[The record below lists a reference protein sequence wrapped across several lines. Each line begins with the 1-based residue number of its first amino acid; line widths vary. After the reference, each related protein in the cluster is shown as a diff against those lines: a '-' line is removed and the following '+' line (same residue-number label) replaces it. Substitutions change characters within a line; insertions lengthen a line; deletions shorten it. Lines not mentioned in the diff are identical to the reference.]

1 MLATVTQS
9 SVRIAH
15 RRRSKKVSENSLENL
30 KDNSTK
36 KFSSAAIRRMR
47 MAINN
52 LIDAETVGRFGEK
65 WKKHKKKINLNFVTL
80 TFPSSQK
87 HTDLEAKK
95 MLNYY
100 LTELKNSVGSF
111 AYVWKAEKQKNGNI
125 HFHILINKYINYLH
139 IRKIWNNVLSRNGYI
154 EEYRK
159 KLSKMTLHDYIE
171 YRKQNAKIKH
181 TQKHIENYKKA
192 YREGKKTNWSNPN
205 TTDIHTLRG
214 IKSAAAY
221 IVKYVSKPEEN
232 IEGRYWGCSDELR
245 NYVFCAVL
253 SRQDIAILQKN
264 STKQHKSDYFNVFYF
279 TNIKVLTLLTCFFT
293 FFTYLQT
300 LYCLIHKI
308 QYSEAFLQRFRK

>member
-9 SVRIAH
+9 SVKIAH
-15 RRRSKKVSENSLENL
+15 RRRSKKVSENSIKNL

-52 LIDAETVGRFGEK
+52 LIDAETLGRFGDN
-65 WKKHKKKINLNFVTL
+65 WKRHKRKVNLNFVTL
-80 TFPSSQK
+80 TLPSTQK
-87 HTDLEAKK
+87 HTDKEIKK

-100 LTELKNSVGSF
+100 LTELKNSVGNF
-111 AYVWKAEKQKNGNI
+111 MYVWKAEKQKNGNI
-125 HFHILINKYINYLH
+125 HFHILINRYVNYLH
-139 IRKIWNNVLSRNGYI
+139 IRKIWNKILNRNGYI

-159 KLSKMTLHDYIE
+159 KLSSMTLHDYIE
-171 YRKQNAKIKH
+171 YRKKNANIKH
-181 TQKHIENYKKA
+181 TKEHIKKYIKA
-192 YREGKKTNWSNPN
+192 YEEGKKTNWSNPN
-205 TTDIHTLRG
+205 TTDIHTLKG

-221 IVKYVSKPEEN
+221 ISKYMCKDEKEVG
-232 IEGRYWGCSDELR
+232 GRYWGCSDELR

-253 SRQDIAILQKN
+253 NRQDIEILQKN

-293 FFTYLQT
+293 FLTYLQT
-300 LYCLIHKI
+300 FYCLIHKM
-308 QYSEAFLQRFRK
+308 QYSEAFLQTFRK

>member
-9 SVRIAH
+9 SVKIAH
-15 RRRSKKVSENSLENL
+15 RRRSKKVSENSIKNL

-47 MAINN
+47 TAVNN
-52 LIDAETVGRFGEK
+52 LVDIETLGRFGEQ

-80 TFPSSQK
+80 TFPAKQE

-100 LTELKNSVGSF
+100 LTELKNSIGNF
-111 AYVWKAEKQKNGNI
+111 MYVWKAEKQKNGNI
-125 HFHILINKYINYLH
+125 HFHVLINRYVNYLH
-139 IRKIWNNVLSRNGYI
+139 IRKIWNAILNRYGYI
-154 EEYRK
+154 EKYK
-159 KLSKMTLHDYIE
+159 QKLSKMTMQEYIN
-171 YRKQNAKIKH
+171 YRKNNAKIKH

-192 YREGKKTNWSNPN
+192 YREGKKTGWTNPN
-205 TTDIHTLRG
+205 TTDVHSLRS

-221 IVKYVSKPEEN
+221 ITKYMCKDEKE

-245 NYVFCAVL
+245 NYVFCAVV

-279 TNIKVLTLLTCFFT
+279 TDIKVLTLLTCFFT
-293 FFTYLQT
+293 FLTYLQT
-300 LYCLIHKI
+300 FYCLIHKM
-308 QYSEAFLQRFRK
+308 QYSNAFLQQFRK

>member
-1 MLATVTQS
+1 MLATVTQN
-9 SVRIAH
+9 SVKIAH
-15 RRRSKKVSENSLENL
+15 RRRSKKVCENSLKNL

-36 KFSSAAIRRMR
+36 KFSSAAIRRMQI
-47 MAINN
+47 AINN
-52 LIDAETVGRFGEK
+52 LIDAETVGRFGVE

-80 TFPSSQK
+80 TFPALQE

-95 MLNYY
+95 MINYY
-100 LTELKNSVGSF
+100 ITELKDSIGNF
-111 AYVWKAEKQKNGNI
+111 MYVWKAEKQKNGNI
-125 HFHILINKYINYLH
+125 HFHILINRYVNYLR
-139 IRKIWNNVLSRNGYI
+139 IRKIWNAILNRYGYI
-154 EEYRK
+154 EKYRK
-159 KLSKMTLHDYIE
+159 KLSKMTESEYIE
-171 YRKQNAKIKH
+171 YRKKNANIKH

-221 IVKYVSKPEEN
+221 ISKYMKKPEKE
-232 IEGRYWGCSDELR
+232 IQGRYWGCSDELR

-253 SRQDIAILQKN
+253 SRQDITILQKN

-293 FFTYLQT
+293 FLTYIQT
-300 LYCLIHKI
+300 FYCLIHKM
-308 QYSEAFLQRFRK
+308 QWSEAFLQRFRK